1 MIKGGGQLPPFT
13 MNNKY
18 QYWTEQYNIM
28 KDIIEQ
34 LKIHEG
40 YKPKVY
46 KCTAGVDTIG
56 IGFAIK
62 DLELSEDVCEL
73 ILKEKLQALEERF
86 EDKFDWF
93 KTSPIEVRNVML
105 NMAYQLGFR
114 GFCKFKKTLSYL
126 QNAEWESASKEML
139 DSKWAKQTPNR
150 ANELSEIIKSL

>member
-1 MIKGGGQLPPFT
+1 
-13 MNNKY
+13 
-18 QYWTEQYNIM
+18 M

-56 IGFAIK
+56 VGFAIK

>member
-1 MIKGGGQLPPFT
+1 MTAFLESLKKVA
-13 MNNKY
+13 NKY
-18 QYWTEQYNIM
+18 KYWAEEYKIM

-40 YKPKVY
+40 YKSKVY

-56 IGFAIK
+56 VGFAIK
-62 DLELSEDVCEL
+62 DLELSEEVCDL
-73 ILKEKLQALEERF
+73 ILQEKLELLEERF
-86 EDKFDWF
+86 EKKFDWF

-114 GFCKFKKTLSYL
+114 GFCKFKKTIAYL
-126 QNAEWESASKEML
+126 EDAEWEKASVEML

-150 ANELSEIIKSL
+150 ARELSEIIKSL

>member
-1 MIKGGGQLPPFT
+1 
-13 MNNKY
+13 
-18 QYWTEQYNIM
+18 M

-126 QNAEWESASKEML
+126 EAADWENASKEML
-139 DSKWAKQTPNR
+139 DSRGAKQTPNR

>member
-1 MIKGGGQLPPFT
+1 MTEYLESLKRVQ
-13 MNNKY
+13 NKY
-18 QYWTEQYNIM
+18 QYWTDQLNIM

-56 IGFAIK
+56 VGFAIK
-62 DLELSEDVCEL
+62 DLELSEEVCDL
-73 ILKEKLQALEERF
+73 ILQEKLEALEERF
-86 EDKFDWF
+86 EKKFDWF

-114 GFCKFKKTLSYL
+114 GFCKFKKTIAYL
-126 QNAEWESASKEML
+126 EDAEWEKASVEML

-150 ANELSEIIKSL
+150 ARELSEIIKSL

>member
-1 MIKGGGQLPPFT
+1 
-13 MNNKY
+13 
-18 QYWTEQYNIM
+18 M

-86 EDKFDWF
+86 EDRFDWF

-126 QNAEWESASKEML
+126 ENAEWESASKEML
-139 DSKWAKQTPNR
+139 DSRWAKQTPNR

>member
-1 MIKGGGQLPPFT
+1 
-13 MNNKY
+13 
-18 QYWTEQYNIM
+18 M

-126 QNAEWESASKEML
+126 ENAEWESASKEML

>member
-1 MIKGGGQLPPFT
+1 LQ
-13 MNNKY
+13 NKY

>member
-1 MIKGGGQLPPFT
+1 MQNQKRKNLKRVQ
-13 MNNKY
+13 NKY

-86 EDKFDWF
+86 EDRFDWF

-126 QNAEWESASKEML
+126 ENAEWESASKEML